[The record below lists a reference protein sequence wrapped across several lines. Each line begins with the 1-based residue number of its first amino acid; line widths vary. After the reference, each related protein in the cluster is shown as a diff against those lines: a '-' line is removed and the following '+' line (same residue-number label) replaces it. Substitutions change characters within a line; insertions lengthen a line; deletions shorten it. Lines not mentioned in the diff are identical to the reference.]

1 MKGRGNARMMQCGYH
16 AWTYD
21 LTVGLK
27 SAPRT
32 AAEPGFRLV
41 DYPLLPL
48 SVDTLG
54 LWVFVNADRS
64 PEPLAKHYG
73 EALDIITG
81 SRLNLDSLHLQS
93 RRQSDR
99 RANR

>member
-21 LTVGLK
+21 LTGGLK

-32 AAEPGFRLV
+32 AAEPGFRLE

-54 LWVFVNADRS
+54 PWVFVNADHDAEPRILAEAACLAAQDGGQVPS
-64 PEPLAKHYG
+64 P
-73 EALDIITG
+73 
-81 SRLNLDSLHLQS
+81 SQ
-93 RRQSDR
+93 
-99 RANR
+99 